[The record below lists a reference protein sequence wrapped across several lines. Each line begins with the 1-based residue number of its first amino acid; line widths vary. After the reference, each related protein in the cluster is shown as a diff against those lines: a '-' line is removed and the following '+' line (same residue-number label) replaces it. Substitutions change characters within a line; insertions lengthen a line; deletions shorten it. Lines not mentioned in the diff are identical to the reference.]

1 MSRSNI
7 RAAAP
12 AIIAVSLAYSIHPA
26 SADDVIAD
34 IHAQRHEGLFLQ
46 FTPGIGVAATA
57 AKLPDGTNVSLSG
70 AGGTF
75 GLQIGAA
82 LTEHW
87 ILAAD
92 LSGTSVFEPRL
103 KMGDTD
109 VKTVSDVS
117 WNSGYLGASIAYY
130 VMPLDLHVGGGI
142 GVFRM
147 ALDVPGMD
155 LQHSN
160 FGGAVKLAVGKEWW
174 VSDRWG
180 LGVNLESMA
189 GAVPDNSVSGNGWGF
204 FSVDLA
210 VSATYN

>member
-1 MSRSNI
+1 MSRSNL

-12 AIIAVSLAYSIHPA
+12 AIVSLCLAYSIHPA
-26 SADDVIAD
+26 AADDLVTDA
-34 IHAQRHEGLFLQ
+34 HAQRHEGLFVQ
-46 FTPGIGVAATA
+46 FTPGIGLAATA
-57 AKLPDGTNVSLSG
+57 AKLQDGTTVSLSG
-70 AGGTF
+70 AGGTL

-92 LSGTSVFEPRL
+92 LSGTSVFEPKL

-117 WNSGYLGASIAYY
+117 WSSGYLGASVAYY

-147 ALDVPGMD
+147 ALDVPNMD

-160 FGGAVKLAVGKEWW
+160 LGGAVKLAVGKEWW
-174 VSDRWG
+174 VSDRWS

-189 GAVPDNSVSGNGWGF
+189 GAVPDDSVSGNGWGF

-210 VSATYN
+210 MTATYN